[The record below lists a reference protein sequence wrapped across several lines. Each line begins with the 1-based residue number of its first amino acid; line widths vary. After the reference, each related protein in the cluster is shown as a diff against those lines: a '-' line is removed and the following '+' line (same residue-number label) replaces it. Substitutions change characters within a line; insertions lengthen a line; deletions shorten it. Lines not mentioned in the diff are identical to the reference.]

1 MSSCHYLTEVKDLKL
16 GIPKAVESYAKEYN
30 RKGYKPYDNKT
41 TFSYIQKIG
50 KRFICR
56 TFAVRRLK
64 NGKYELGEVRRQVAN
79 EWPYVCNSEYK
90 WMGGWCF
97 DYCEWNAEESYKYWG
112 EKRNGGCWIGP
123 VINQDEIIEKHFPYC
138 AWYEAECNITFW
150 EYIEHYIKNP
160 KLELLC
166 KAGYSSLTTCLRYLD
181 IQAKS
186 LDKILKV
193 KPQWVEYLKGKG
205 YYDLMAC
212 RKPYCK
218 TVKDVELVAD
228 TMHNNEAWTTLKY
241 CPKGKELRMCDYL
254 HKQAFFRT
262 RMYRDYLD
270 IAGKLGMPLEEN
282 KVLFPDDLVQAH
294 DQAAEKFEI
303 IKNEEKNAEIKKH
316 LKNLLKYIYEDDK
329 YLIRPAE
336 SVEDLIEESKQ
347 MKNCVRT
354 YADKYSKGLT
364 AIFFIRQITNPDKSF
379 VTLELKGNSVSQCLA
394 YHNSKPTDEVLEFVK
409 KWKKEKLNDTERK
422 SV

>member
-1 MSSCHYLTEVKDLKL
+1 M
-16 GIPKAVESYAKEYN
+16 
-30 RKGYKPYDNKT
+30 
-41 TFSYIQKIG
+41 
-50 KRFICR
+50 
-56 TFAVRRLK
+56 
-64 NGKYELGEVRRQVAN
+64 
-79 EWPYVCNSEYK
+79 
-90 WMGGWCF
+90 
-97 DYCEWNAEESYKYWG
+97 
-112 EKRNGGCWIGP
+112 
-123 VINQDEIIEKHFPYC
+123 
-138 AWYEAECNITFW
+138 
-150 EYIEHYIKNP
+150 
-160 KLELLC
+160 LC

-282 KVLFPDDLVQAH
+282 KVLFLMIWYRHMTRQL
-294 DQAAEKFEI
+294 KSLRLSRT
-303 IKNEEKNAEIKKH
+303 KKRTLRLRNI
-316 LKNLLKYIYEDDK
+316 LKT
-329 YLIRPAE
+329 YL
-336 SVEDLIEESKQ
+336 S
-347 MKNCVRT
+347 
-354 YADKYSKGLT
+354 
-364 AIFFIRQITNPDKSF
+364 IFTKMTNI
-379 VTLELKGNSVSQCLA
+379 
-394 YHNSKPTDEVLEFVK
+394 
-409 KWKKEKLNDTERK
+409 
-422 SV
+422 